1 MSSNL
6 MQNLAAFLFDCF
18 LSVWF
23 FESEF
28 RSEESLL
35 RRAISCLPLL
45 GIFPLV
51 FSADF
56 LGSMFVRFFYRW
68 ILLFHMLLLLKRRDA
83 LRCLYLSILCALTFA
98 AQQNL
103 LIFSKN
109 ATRYLITGSTYRLAV
124 VLVLEYV
131 IPFLL
136 MTWVS
141 RSIPFPRV
149 IALKRHQLLMLA
161 LLTPS
166 VLYVKENFFSAARAL
181 SADFTLR
188 EAVYPVI
195 ISVLVLIII
204 ANYDRFW
211 QLRVDW
217 EEQLVLDVARR
228 YQYQNLQNQVSAQ
241 EENRAV
247 IHDIRNHL
255 LALSSA
261 GGVVQQ
267 EHVRELLENIDSAN
281 ITADTGNETLD
292 AILVQKQREAISQ
305 RVRMVA
311 DLDLRQAA
319 PIGPMDTISIFAN
332 ALDNALEAAAQVP
345 AELDRYIRIRGGAI
359 ANLYVVRMTNSCTG
373 NLQFRD
379 DGLLSTGKQ
388 DAAHHGIGMRSM
400 RRAVARIGGSL
411 SFDQQD
417 GSFTLTVSLPRRA
430 AESD

>member
-68 ILLFHMLLLLKRRDA
+68 ILLFLMLLLLKRRDA

-166 VLYVKENFFSAARAL
+166 VLYVKANFFSAARAL

-373 NLQFRD
+373 KLQFRD